1 MVQTDMWE
9 VAAYLLDQYGELGE
23 PGYGCYDSLERTIA
37 RAATFFSF
45 GILTNFLGKSKSY
58 TSD

>member
-1 MVQTDMWE
+1 MWE